1 MPSILVL
8 CAQQHISM
16 YSNYVVEQEVY
27 YTCICG
33 IDTFVSVQNIN
44 RTFYYHHFTAERMI
58 EHSNQRIQN
67 NANTVID
74 TIDQSHSPW
83 LTSEAPSP

>member
-27 YTCICG
+27 ICG

-44 RTFYYHHFTAERMI
+44 QTFYYHHFTAE
-58 EHSNQRIQN
+58 N
-67 NANTVID
+67 D
-74 TIDQSHSPW
+74 
-83 LTSEAPSP
+83 